1 MTGFLGGSVFIVIG
15 YWLVSHGVHVVIG
28 RYRQPTFS
36 YSAIACGIVLIL
48 ASAAPAWLIIKMT
61 ALKKYQPYQ
70 PGSHPSGGSASSA
83 ATKASFEKQN
93 HENFRS

>member
-61 ALKKYQPYQ
+61 ALKKYRPYQ
-70 PGSHPSGGSASSA
+70 PGTRFSRDSANGVQA
-83 ATKASFEKQN
+83 KAIFDRR
-93 HENFRS
+93 RS